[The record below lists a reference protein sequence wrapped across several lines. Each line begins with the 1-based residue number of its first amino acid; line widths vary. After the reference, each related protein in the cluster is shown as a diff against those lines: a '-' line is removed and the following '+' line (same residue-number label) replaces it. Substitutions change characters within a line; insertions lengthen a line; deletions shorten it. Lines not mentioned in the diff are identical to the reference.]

1 MQIKESLSDKPT
13 LPPNTKLYDSSSKLI
28 FEDNLL
34 CSQFLRDYIDLA
46 PLKDVRP
53 EDIEDVSSQFVPLFE
68 EERNADRVKKVTIKG
83 NTPYFLISLIE
94 HKSQVDYNIC
104 MQIFRYMICIWESY
118 EKEMEKLHPGISK
131 QASFQYPPIV
141 PIVYYEGKAA
151 WTAPMDFKSRIVNG
165 DEFAPYIPDFS
176 YYLVPVHNYSND
188 TLIAGGDEISLVM
201 LINKLQSKQ
210 DLQEFQKLPTEKLN
224 AMLTDTPKYLR
235 EIIANVFLAFMLKAR
250 VPIDEATSLADKV
263 KEKQMGQLF
272 ENMEDINL
280 NADLIKED
288 GIKALILC
296 CYKLNASSED
306 IISNLMEH
314 FSLSYETAKEKT
326 ELYLKD

>member
-1 MQIKESLSDKPT
+1 M
-13 LPPNTKLYDSSSKLI
+13 
-28 FEDNLL
+28 
-34 CSQFLRDYIDLA
+34 
-46 PLKDVRP
+46 V
-53 EDIEDVSSQFVPLFE
+53 
-68 EERNADRVKKVTIKG
+68 
-83 NTPYFLISLIE
+83 
-94 HKSQVDYNIC
+94 
-104 MQIFRYMICIWESY
+104 CIWESY
-118 EKEMEKLHPGISK
+118 EKEMEKLHPGISR

-141 PIVYYEGKAA
+141 PIVYYEGKAT
-151 WTAPMDFKSRIVNG
+151 WTAPMNFKSRIVNG
-165 DEFAPYIPDFS
+165 DEFAPYVPDFN

-188 TLIAGGDEISLVM
+188 ALIAGGDEISLVI

-250 VPIDEATSLADKV
+250 IPINEATSLADKV

-272 ENMEDINL
+272 EHMDDINL

-288 GIKALILC
+288 AIKALVLC
-296 CYKLNASSED
+296 CHNLNASTET

-326 ELYLKD
+326 EFYLNQ